1 MSDIRIKPEPLNS
14 EQLLIDILSLEQKWG
29 GVVDI
34 GQTWKAIEGIVYQ
47 SRLAL
52 KTTRYELYENDL
64 LAELNE
70 VLDNFYLDQAFSSV
84 GQGISDSLLNSLHY
98 LVQCH
103 TGECL
108 SMSVLLNHVL
118 LMLDFDS
125 NIKVIDQEIMV
136 EVVLSNREYAVID
149 ATSGEQ
155 FTHLEHHA
163 SRSLPIHFGVPN
175 HNLDATAILHIFL
188 TQQKLAFTEEKSFDK
203 ALNCIELLIENT
215 PDDPY
220 QRRDRGYLLQQL
232 DCYPQA
238 KDDFEFFIN
247 QCPEDPVTQMLKLEI
262 EEIDADE
269 HIFH

>member
-1 MSDIRIKPEPLNS
+1 MSDIRLKPEPLNT

-34 GQTWKAIEGIVYQ
+34 GQIYKAIEGIVYE

-52 KTTRYELYENDL
+52 KSTRYELYENDL

-84 GQGISDSLLNSLHY
+84 GQSVVDSSLSSLSF
-98 LVQCH
+98 LVQYH

-108 SMSVLLNHVL
+108 SMSVLLNHML

-125 NIKVIDQEIMV
+125 NIKVVDQDIMV
-136 EVVLSNREYAVID
+136 EVALSNREYALID

-163 SRSLPIHFGVPN
+163 SRSLPIHFSVPN
-175 HNLDATAILHIFL
+175 RTLDATAIVHIFL
-188 TQQKLAFTEEKSFDK
+188 TQQKLAFIEENQFDN
-203 ALNCIELLIENT
+203 ALKCIELLIET
-215 PDDPY
+215 MPDDPY

-238 KDDFEFFIN
+238 KEDFEFFIS
-247 QCPEDPVTQMLKLEI
+247 QCPEDPATQMLKSKI
-262 EEIDADE
+262 EEIDAFE